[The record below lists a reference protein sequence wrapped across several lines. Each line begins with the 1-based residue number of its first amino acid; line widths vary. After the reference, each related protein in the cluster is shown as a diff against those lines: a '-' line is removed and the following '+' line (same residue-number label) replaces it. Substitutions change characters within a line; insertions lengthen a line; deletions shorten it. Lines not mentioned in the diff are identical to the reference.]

1 MSRKLMTDL
10 IREVVRGL
18 PVEEVRRIADSLP
31 AQVIEGTFDFCEQ
44 SGLGL
49 WIAVHMAEHNVSPAY
64 ELYAFIEESTLAA
77 VKNKEAAASGD
88 NKDETN

>member
-18 PVEEVRRIADSLP
+18 PVEEVKRIADSLP
-31 AQVIEGTFDFCEQ
+31 AQVIEGTFEFCEQ
-44 SGLGL
+44 YGLGL
-49 WIAVHMAEHNVSPAY
+49 WVAVNMADQNVSPAY

-77 VKNKEAAASGD
+77 VQNKEAVASGD
-88 NKDETN
+88 NKR